1 MAEVF
6 RLPDATHIGHAHL
19 RVADVSRALNF
30 YRDIVG
36 LHEIERTNGTVSLS
50 ATGAAPPLIVLT
62 EHPGARSKPPRTTG
76 LYHVAIRLPDRRSLA
91 RLLRQVVTARW
102 PLHGVADHSV
112 SEAIYLPDPDGNGL
126 ELYRDRPRDQWRWDG
141 DQIAMTT
148 DPLDV
153 DGLLAQDDGAPWTG
167 IDPGTDIGHMH
178 LHVSD
183 LERAEAFYHDLL
195 GLDVMQ
201 RSYPGALFLAA
212 GGYHHHLGVN
222 TWAGRGVPPA
232 PPDAAGLIAWSLRV
246 PGDAWDTLVERV
258 RAAELPLEDHPA
270 GLLVRDPDQNGLVL
284 AR

>member
-1 MAEVF
+1 MAEAF
-6 RLPDATHIGHAHL
+6 RLPDATHVGHAHL

-30 YRDIVG
+30 YRDILG
-36 LHEIERTNGTVSLS
+36 LHETTHVNSTVSLS
-50 ATGAAPPLIVLT
+50 ATGAASPLIVLT
-62 EHPGARSKPPRTTG
+62 EQPGARSQPPRTAG

-91 RLLRQVVTARW
+91 RVLRQVVAARW
-102 PLHGVADHSV
+102 PLHGVADHGV

-126 ELYRDRPRDQWRWDG
+126 ELYRDRPRDQWQWDG
-141 DQIAMTT
+141 DQIAMRT

-153 DGLLAQDDGAPWTG
+153 DDLLAQDDGAPWTG

-195 GLDVMQ
+195 GLDVTQ

-212 GGYHHHLGVN
+212 DGYHHHLGVN

-232 PPDAAGLIAWSLRV
+232 PPDAAGLIAWSLHV
-246 PGDAWDTLVERV
+246 PGDAWKTLVERV
-258 RAAELPLEDHPA
+258 RAADLPLETHA
-270 GLLVRDPDQNGLVL
+270 MGVLVRDPDQNGLVL
-284 AR
+284 TK